1 MIVHS
6 GGHSLPERG
15 LQLGF
20 VRTSKAVGQRD
31 LTVAQANLLW
41 CFCSWH
47 STSGSVPNQ
56 EHLFRALG
64 RSVRDL
70 RNPQGDPT
78 ATAPIPTMRGTMI

>member
-1 MIVHS
+1 MRS
-6 GGHSLPERG
+6 GS
-15 LQLGF
+15 
-20 VRTSKAVGQRD
+20 
-31 LTVAQANLLW
+31 W

-70 RNPQGDPT
+70 RSRKGTPADSANS
-78 ATAPIPTMRGTMI
+78 AASRLLKNRFSITMRGTMI